1 LAVEHDVEQIVQPF
15 TYARREASGAGCAAF
30 FQRGET
36 MNILVV
42 DDRPTL
48 ARVTSVALGTLG
60 CRTFTSL
67 TIAEAVNT
75 VTGQPIDAL
84 FVDMNLGS
92 GESGLQ
98 LLDQLRAKGARQPV
112 IIFTADDREGL
123 GEEASQHGALGFLAK
138 PFTMDD
144 LRRQLAKIEKHLAGD
159 AQDSA

>member
-1 LAVEHDVEQIVQPF
+1 
-15 TYARREASGAGCAAF
+15 
-30 FQRGET
+30 

-67 TIAEAVNT
+67 SVAEAVDM
-75 VTGQPIDAL
+75 VAGQPIDAL

-98 LLDQLRAKGARQPV
+98 LLDRLRAQGARQPV
-112 IIFTADDREGL
+112 IIFTADDRDGL
-123 GEEASQHGALGFLAK
+123 GEEATRHGALGFLAK

-144 LRRQLAKIEKHLAGD
+144 LRRQLAKIEKHLAGET
-159 AQDSA
+159 QNSG